1 MKKYQDRMVLLYGTV
16 QRYLTNQFE
25 DVSVTFHFWA
35 VTFCTRISSETRLW
49 EVLFDKILFFIHPH
63 SLCYQGDC
71 WLLAAISSICQY
83 PILLHQVVPG
93 DQDPSTVDY
102 VGIFRARFWHFG
114 HWVEVLVDD
123 RLPVYR
129 GTKQLIFMKSKHPDE
144 FWSALSQSACQLTT
158 EPFCAR

>member
-1 MKKYQDRMVLLYGTV
+1 MQC
-16 QRYLTNQFE
+16 TNSWPISSCILVWHLQY
-25 DVSVTFHFWA
+25 HFRA
-35 VTFCTRISSETRLW
+35 VTFYIRISFDTCLW
-49 EVLFDKILFFIHPH
+49 EVLFDQILSPIL
-63 SLCYQGDC
+63 LCYQGDC

-129 GTKQLIFMKSKHPDE
+129 GTKQLVFMKSKHPDE
-144 FWSALSQSACQLTT
+144 FWSALLEKAYAKYVRYIVFILCGTNTLDSHLW
-158 EPFCAR
+158 